1 MECNHTTIEKC
12 HYTYVTIY
20 DSINETV
27 CKENYEKVCQ
37 LTTVK
42 QPINET
48 VLRCHKPLIKTC
60 ETESIQTDDPGVEQI
75 CQTVYESACS
85 TKYKDI
91 PTGPIGTKS
100 KIQGG
105 QTMLW
110 YLHACCP
117 SFELVSAQI

>member
-1 MECNHTTIEKC
+1 MECNHTTIKKC

-48 VLRCHKPLIKTC
+48 VLRCHKPLIKIC
-60 ETESIQTDDPGVEQI
+60 EKDDPGVEKI

-91 PTGPIGTKS
+91 PKPDPIGTKS
-100 KIQGG
+100 KIHGEQK
-105 QTMLW
+105 MLG
-110 YLHACCP
+110 YLLACCP
-117 SFELVSAQI
+117 RFELVSAQI

>member
-1 MECNHTTIEKC
+1 MNLNIFSPFCQDPILECNHTTIEKC

-60 ETESIQTDDPGVEQI
+60 EKDDPGVEQI

-91 PTGPIGTKS
+91 NESIIGIKS
-100 KIQGG
+100 KFFIIIF
-105 QTMLW
+105 TYLW
-110 YLHACCP
+110 
-117 SFELVSAQI
+117 